1 MRLARRLGISLKQCK
16 AEIDS
21 RELSQWIAF
30 DRIDP
35 FTIDRTE
42 LIIAR
47 FMALISNM
55 MQKNGK
61 ATGADF
67 LQFVEKP
74 RKSDNLAEAE
84 KLFKGLFHGANK
96 PAQRKS

>member
-1 MRLARRLGISLKQCK
+1 MARRLGMSLKQCK
-16 AEIDS
+16 ADIDS
-21 RELSQWIAF
+21 RELAQWIAF

-67 LQFVEKP
+67 LQFTDKP
-74 RKSDNLAEAE
+74 AKSDNLAKAE
-84 KLFKGLFHGANK
+84 RLFRGLFNGANQ
-96 PAQRKS
+96 PAKRKS